1 MSVVTDADIRE
12 AERDTSP
19 AWWLFLLTGI
29 AWIVISFLVLG
40 FDPTSAATIG
50 YMLGFVLIA
59 AGINEFMVTAM
70 LEGWRWLHALLG
82 ILFLVAG
89 IAALLSPFQTFGILA
104 LLIGWYLL
112 FKGIF
117 DVIFSIAARH
127 ELDLWGLLLAAGIA
141 QIAIGLW
148 ALGYPGRSSWLLVLW
163 VGIGAVMRGIT
174 EIVTAFQLRSVQ
186 HSVERGK

>member
-1 MSVVTDADIRE
+1 MTVVTDADIRE
-12 AERDTSP
+12 AERDSSP
-19 AWWLFLLTGI
+19 AWWLFLITGI
-29 AWIVISFLVLG
+29 AWVLISFLVLG

-50 YMLGFVLIA
+50 YLLGFVLIA
-59 AGINEFMVTAM
+59 AGVNEFMVTAM

-82 ILFLVAG
+82 VLFLVAG

-117 DVIFSIAARH
+117 DVVFSLAARH

-141 QIAIGLW
+141 QIAIGIW

-163 VGIGAVMRGIT
+163 VGIGAVMRGVT
-174 EIVTAFQLRSVQ
+174 EIVSAFHLRRVQ
-186 HSVERGK
+186 HAVEGGL